1 MVEVAE
7 VENPEFKW
15 GKKRGIGGKKKDVQ
29 FYGSFTYDGVEYNLY
44 DCVYMYKEDEA
55 EPYIGKLIKIWEHS
69 DKTKRVKVLWFFR
82 PCELAS
88 FLGNDQALENE
99 LFLACGEG
107 AGLVNIN
114 PLEAIAG
121 KCNVICISK
130 DSRNPQ
136 PSNEEL
142 QMSDFVFYRTF
153 DVGHRQI
160 LDKMGEKVAGIEVKF
175 LFNQVEHKESSGVVK
190 LDSNKE
196 GGMIAVVG
204 DGRVNSSKDVLEEH
218 KTSKTE
224 DNSIG
229 ASVKENVKALLAEQ
243 KSLLVKESTS
253 SIKSEQS
260 EFNEVAK
267 NTDRLEKISSDKSS
281 LRLKVEENADSE
293 GLPLGQTSSLR
304 EKVDSQVTV
313 SLGDKVRP
321 DDRQEKVS
329 SDRTASSSK
338 VNSEK
343 REGKGVQVPSSKYK
357 VKEELRST
365 KDPSELD
372 DRPSKRVKLDGSAV
386 VFDDNNKNIVRKLAI
401 AKESH
406 GIEKGSPKRPNED
419 EKPVK
424 LSNDKFSRESAIKA
438 SNINY
443 QVLEVTRRPN
453 SESLDDRSTW
463 FNDTWE
469 ERMQGADVQG
479 RLVLLENLDPS
490 CTSADVE
497 DIIWHAFE
505 ESCSAK
511 MVQRNAISSP
521 HSGQAYAIFKK
532 EAVAEMVIAKLDEGC
547 LLLSNGRPLIG
558 SKQAPCSTKKQSTFV
573 GHIIIEKLKFQ
584 VPRDMREALSTSH
597 CSQPNTLEY
606 DMAMEWFLQ
615 QERSDRALKALYKR
629 QGEELRRLK
638 AKLKVFP
645 SHRQISIPK
654 MDGMYTINSSRSWF
668 LLNDE
673 EAKVL

>member
-29 FYGSFTYDGVEYNLY
+29 FYGSFTFDGVEYTLY

-69 DKTKRVKVLWFFR
+69 DKTKKVKVLWFFR
-82 PCELAS
+82 PCEIAN
-88 FLGNDQALENE
+88 FLGNDQALQNE

-160 LDKMGEKVAGIEVKF
+160 LDKMDEKIAGIEVKF
-175 LFNQVEHKESSGVVK
+175 IFNQVDHKESNGVVK
-190 LDSNKE
+190 LDSNKD
-196 GGMIAVVG
+196 GGMIAVAG
-204 DGRVNSSKDVLEEH
+204 DERLNSSKDVLEEH

-243 KSLLVKESTS
+243 KSLPVKEPAS
-253 SIKSEQS
+253 SIKDVD
-260 EFNEVAK
+260 FNEVAN

-293 GLPLGQTSSLR
+293 GLPLGQKSSLR

-313 SLGDKVRP
+313 LLGDKVRP
-321 DDRQEKVS
+321 GHRQEKVS

-343 REGKGVQVPSSKYK
+343 
-357 VKEELRST
+357 T
-365 KDPSELD
+365 
-372 DRPSKRVKLDGSAV
+372 
-386 VFDDNNKNIVRKLAI
+386 
-401 AKESH
+401 
-406 GIEKGSPKRPNED
+406 
-419 EKPVK
+419 
-424 LSNDKFSRESAIKA
+424 
-438 SNINY
+438 
-443 QVLEVTRRPN
+443 
-453 SESLDDRSTW
+453 
-463 FNDTWE
+463 
-469 ERMQGADVQG
+469 G
-479 RLVLLENLDPS
+479 R
-490 CTSADVE
+490 
-497 DIIWHAFE
+497 
-505 ESCSAK
+505 
-511 MVQRNAISSP
+511 
-521 HSGQAYAIFKK
+521 
-532 EAVAEMVIAKLDEGC
+532 
-547 LLLSNGRPLIG
+547 
-558 SKQAPCSTKKQSTFV
+558 
-573 GHIIIEKLKFQ
+573 
-584 VPRDMREALSTSH
+584 
-597 CSQPNTLEY
+597 
-606 DMAMEWFLQ
+606 
-615 QERSDRALKALYKR
+615 
-629 QGEELRRLK
+629 
-638 AKLKVFP
+638 
-645 SHRQISIPK
+645 
-654 MDGMYTINSSRSWF
+654 
-668 LLNDE
+668 
-673 EAKVL
+673 

>member
-29 FYGSFTYDGVEYNLY
+29 FYGSFTYDGVEYTLY

-82 PCELAS
+82 PCEIAN

-153 DVGHRQI
+153 DVGHHQI
-160 LDKMGEKVAGIEVKF
+160 LDKMDEKVAGIEVKF
-175 LFNQVEHKESSGVVK
+175 IFNQVDHKESSGVVK

-196 GGMIAVVG
+196 GGMIAVAG
-204 DGRVNSSKDVLEEH
+204 DERVNSSKDVLEEL

-224 DNSIG
+224 DNSISG
-229 ASVKENVKALLAEQ
+229 SVKENAKALLAEQ
-243 KSLLVKESTS
+243 KSLLVKEPMS
-253 SIKSEQS
+253 SIKDVD
-260 EFNEVAK
+260 FNEVAN

-281 LRLKVEENADSE
+281 LQLKVEENADSE
-293 GLPLGQTSSLR
+293 GLPLGQKSSLR

-313 SLGDKVRP
+313 SLDDKVRP

-338 VNSEK
+338 VNSEN
-343 REGKGVQVPSSKYK
+343 REGKGVQVPSSKFK

-365 KDPSELD
+365 KERSELD

-401 AKESH
+401 AKDSH
-406 GIEKGSPKRPNED
+406 GIEKGCPERPNVD

-424 LSNDKFSRESAIKA
+424 LSNDKFSRESVIKA
-438 SNINY
+438 SNMDY

-453 SESLDDRSTW
+453 SESVDDRSTW

-469 ERMQGADVQG
+469 ERMQVADVQG

-490 CTSADVE
+490 CTSAEVE

-505 ESCSAK
+505 ESCTAK

-532 EAVAEMVIAKLDEGC
+532 EAIAEMVIAKLDEGC

-584 VPRDMREALSTSH
+584 REALSTSH

-638 AKLKVFP
+638 AKLKSKF
-645 SHRQISIPK
+645 
-654 MDGMYTINSSRSWF
+654 
-668 LLNDE
+668 
-673 EAKVL
+673 